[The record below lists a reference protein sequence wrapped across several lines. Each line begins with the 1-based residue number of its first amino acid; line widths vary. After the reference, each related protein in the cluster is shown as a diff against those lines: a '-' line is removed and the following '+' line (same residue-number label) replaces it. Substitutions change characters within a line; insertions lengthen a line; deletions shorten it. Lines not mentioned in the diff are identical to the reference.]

1 MVNIY
6 NFKQS
11 GNADSLPR
19 ALQGK
24 SEGTPLHSK
33 ILGHCKLLPRP
44 TLEPSPTSKETD
56 TLFRVI
62 DQGRRNPAVDPVDS
76 TAEKPEECTA
86 FSADSNERQNKKRL
100 DTRVEWDT
108 FLTVG
113 SLAPVAWCI
122 APSSPICPAVS
133 DVTNDTGASKRV
145 SRK

>member
-19 ALQGK
+19 ALQG
-24 SEGTPLHSK
+24 TPLHSK
-33 ILGHCKLLPRP
+33 ILLPRP
-44 TLEPSPTSKETD
+44 TLEPSQTSKETD

-100 DTRVEWDT
+100 DTNRGHVPYCWE
-108 FLTVG
+108 LSSSCVVY
-113 SLAPVAWCI
+113 SPVVADL
-122 APSSPICPAVS
+122 PSC
-133 DVTNDTGASKRV
+133 
-145 SRK
+145 